1 MQLVCDKSTALVSK
15 MRVGTNS
22 EIDLLDNVD
31 FSAIDNDNNKNSHI
45 LPTGQWYA
53 PSAVNYSAYPAY
65 SAKSA

>member
-31 FSAIDNDNNKNSHI
+31 FSSTDNDITTTNNNNDDNNNDNSI
-45 LPTGQWYA
+45 STISEYEFG
-53 PSAVNYSAYPAY
+53 
-65 SAKSA
+65 

>member
-31 FSAIDNDNNKNSHI
+31 FSATDNENDNK
-45 LPTGQWYA
+45 
-53 PSAVNYSAYPAY
+53 
-65 SAKSA
+65 